1 MKALFNFGLL
11 LVLVPLQT
19 TLLPHMTVWGI
30 KPDMGLVVVAF
41 IGLLAGELEGLLMGV
56 AIGWVMSLFS
66 AGDLWLNV
74 LTKGGVGLL
83 AGLLGRQVSH
93 VTPTVVGIGL
103 LAISLFVGVVATLAL
118 KNIDASQSWWMMQ
131 SIVLPQACFDGVV
144 GGGLYG
150 LLVYWYDVD
159 RLRAEERSLR
169 GMTGR
174 VW

>member
-1 MKALFNFGLL
+1 LL
-11 LVLVPLQT
+11 T
-19 TLLPHMTVWGI
+19 
-30 KPDMGLVVVAF
+30 
-41 IGLLAGELEGLLMGV
+41 GELEGLLVGV
-56 AIGWVMSLFS
+56 AIGWVLSLFS
-66 AGDLWLNV
+66 AGDLWLGV

-93 VTPTVVGIGL
+93 VTPTFVGVGL
-103 LAISLFVGVVATLAL
+103 LAISLFVGIAATLAF
-118 KNIDASQSWWMMQ
+118 KSVDALHTWWMIQ
-131 SIVLPQACFDGVV
+131 SIVLPQACFDAVV
-144 GGGLYG
+144 GAGLYG